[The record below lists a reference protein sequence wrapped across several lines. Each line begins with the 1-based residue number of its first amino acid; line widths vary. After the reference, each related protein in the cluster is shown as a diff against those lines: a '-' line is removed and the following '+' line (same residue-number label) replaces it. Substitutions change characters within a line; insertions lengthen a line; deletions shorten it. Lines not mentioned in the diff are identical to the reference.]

1 MKAKAHNLKCLFRQ
15 NFKAFEL
22 LLTYIHPFLAS
33 LSVLFKHKSLN
44 FADLSLFLLHILIFW
59 LEHLYI
65 LPKLQRPG
73 CTYFG
78 TKPAFYSWNL
88 SEKVSLMYENSNPIP
103 LLCKLKYITL
113 YFIHNN
119 MESSRK
125 WLIPYRD
132 CADSWNW
139 PSDFWAV
146 QYISRQQ
153 RDFYADGPCIET
165 IFLFL
170 VTMVSII
177 KCCSYCTYIF
187 IFSNPMWL
195 LSFLIL
201 LNNNFFHPQW
211 VTMKRRW
218 PDAIFLGVADNV

>member
-1 MKAKAHNLKCLFRQ
+1 MPHLPCFTYGNPIQCQQYEFSKLKAKTHNLKCLFRQ
-15 NFKAFEL
+15 NFRAFEL
-22 LLTYIHPFLAS
+22 LHIYIHPFLVS

-44 FADLSLFLLHILIFW
+44 FADLGLFLLHIVIYW

-88 SEKVSLMYENSNPIP
+88 CEKVSLMYENSNPIP

-132 CADSWNW
+132 CADS
-139 PSDFWAV
+139 
-146 QYISRQQ
+146 
-153 RDFYADGPCIET
+153 
-165 IFLFL
+165 
-170 VTMVSII
+170 
-177 KCCSYCTYIF
+177 
-187 IFSNPMWL
+187 
-195 LSFLIL
+195 
-201 LNNNFFHPQW
+201 
-211 VTMKRRW
+211 
-218 PDAIFLGVADNV
+218 